1 MFSEDEYVRQR
12 LPRSVLCLP
21 IIKQAKLIGALYLEN
36 NLTPRAFTAERV
48 TVLKVLA
55 SQAAISLE
63 NTRLYHDLE
72 EREMKIR
79 RLVDANIIGIA
90 LGDVEGNI
98 FEANEAFLHMLG
110 YSHEDVVSR
119 RMRWTDLT
127 PPEWRDCDERAVAEL
142 KATGTAH
149 PYEKE
154 YFRKDGSRV
163 PVLNGAALFEGSNK
177 GVAFVLDLSEQKR
190 AEEILRN
197 TQAELGR
204 VGRVTMMG
212 ELAASIAHEL
222 NQPLAAIVT
231 NGSVGLRWLDRDN
244 PDLEEARSAFSRIVN
259 DGKRAG
265 AIIRSLRAMVK
276 KSAPERERF
285 EINDAIQEVLALT
298 RSEVQRNQASLQ
310 AELYPGHLM
319 VLGDRIQLQ
328 QVLLNL
334 IKNAVDA
341 MNGITDR
348 AKRLEIS
355 SQITE
360 SGEALIRVE
369 DTGTGLDAASTEHIF
384 EPFFTTKPTGMGLG
398 LSICRS
404 IIEAHGGRLWA
415 APRSTY
421 GTAFQFTLPLA
432 DR

>member
-1 MFSEDEYVRQR
+1 
-12 LPRSVLCLP
+12 
-21 IIKQAKLIGALYLEN
+21 
-36 NLTPRAFTAERV
+36 
-48 TVLKVLA
+48 
-55 SQAAISLE
+55 
-63 NTRLYHDLE
+63 
-72 EREMKIR
+72 
-79 RLVDANIIGIA
+79 
-90 LGDVEGNI
+90 
-98 FEANEAFLHMLG
+98 
-110 YSHEDVVSR
+110 
-119 RMRWTDLT
+119 
-127 PPEWRDCDERAVAEL
+127 
-142 KATGTAH
+142 
-149 PYEKE
+149 
-154 YFRKDGSRV
+154 
-163 PVLNGAALFEGSNK
+163 
-177 GVAFVLDLSEQKR
+177 
-190 AEEILRN
+190 LRN
-197 TQAELGR
+197 TQAELGQ

-222 NQPLAAIVT
+222 NQPLAAIVM
-231 NGSVGLRWLDRDN
+231 NGNAGLRWLDRDN

-259 DGKRAG
+259 DSKRAG

-298 RSEVQRNQASLQ
+298 RSEVQRDRASLQ

-415 APRSTY
+415 APRSTH

>member
-1 MFSEDEYVRQR
+1 
-12 LPRSVLCLP
+12 
-21 IIKQAKLIGALYLEN
+21 
-36 NLTPRAFTAERV
+36 
-48 TVLKVLA
+48 
-55 SQAAISLE
+55 
-63 NTRLYHDLE
+63 
-72 EREMKIR
+72 
-79 RLVDANIIGIA
+79 
-90 LGDVEGNI
+90 
-98 FEANEAFLHMLG
+98 MLG
-110 YSHEDVVSR
+110 YSREDVVSR

-149 PYEKE
+149 PFEKE

-163 PVLNGAALFEGSNK
+163 PVLNGAALFEGSSK

-197 TQAELGR
+197 TQAELGQ
-204 VGRVTMMG
+204 VGRVTIMG

-222 NQPLAAIVT
+222 NQPLAAIVM
-231 NGSVGLRWLDRDN
+231 NGNAGLRWLDRDN

-259 DGKRAG
+259 DSKRAG
-265 AIIRSLRAMVK
+265 AIIQSLRAMVK
-276 KSAPERERF
+276 KSAPVRERF
-285 EINDAIQEVLALT
+285 EINDGIKEVLTLT
-298 RSEVQRNQASLQ
+298 RSEVQQNQVSLQ
-310 AELYPGHLM
+310 AELYPDHLM

-360 SGEALIRVE
+360 SGEGLIRVE
-369 DTGTGLDAASTEHIF
+369 DTGTGLDAASAEHIF

-415 APRSTY
+415 APRSTH